1 MTAIAL
7 TFLFINTIHFLDR
20 LYGYIYELRNEAFVA
35 AINFMNEIVLNA
47 ETYDNKEVTNQ
58 DLDLFYQAS
67 KYMKSVLL
75 HLAQSV
81 RVSFMITASIALATL
96 IASIL
101 DLLYDFRRRIMRA
114 RMGNHDYNLQAV
126 QISESIS
133 YAGLQISNGILV
145 YLTIMVLFGLFLFVF
160 VWDPSREAIWQYR
173 ATIFALLLTKLITM
187 ISLMVLRKILAGRD
201 YIRNRGAYQLTELVF
216 LFLAVWSGIIDAVV
230 RLLLWFFISLFAL
243 ARMTHCLFPAWI
255 FAIMNLDRG
264 NRTYLA
270 SVQIYHV
277 HNHPVM
283 LTFMDI
289 LKETMRL
296 RELQSTYLSENEKN
310 AAEPR
315 LEDFSSDED
324 DEVVDDVMSPI
335 QSERTPSVEEGL
347 PKRQSTLSLPPIKR
361 PKPEKIKT
369 DAKLDAKNNDEDNT
383 ITTAPSLLLPLNDID
398 LETDELAEVEQSA
411 ILKNR
416 FRTSHNRRVRII
428 NRFHL
433 YILLSRNPHLIKFR
447 KHNLK
452 TIQRL
457 FKETAAF
464 AKLSSDPVFTSGVA
478 DVYRAT
484 PDSFSTLPIHY
495 QHDLG
500 EVALTQDRIEDEER
514 QQNCEVYQKRQRA
527 TKIRALKFGLA
538 TQQFRRGKLPVL
550 ALEVETSDKEEKEK
564 NISKTKQP

>member
-133 YAGLQISNGILV
+133 YAGLQISNGI
-145 YLTIMVLFGLFLFVF
+145 IMVLFGLFLFVF

-230 RLLLWFFISLFAL
+230 ETSSLVLHILVCSGQDDSLSISS
-243 ARMTHCLFPAWI
+243 
-255 FAIMNLDRG
+255 LDLRDYELG
-264 NRTYLA
+264 SRKSDLSGICPDLSCTQSPSY
-270 SVQIYHV
+270 V
-277 HNHPVM
+277 
-283 LTFMDI
+283 DI
-289 LKETMRL
+289 Q
-296 RELQSTYLSENEKN
+296 QSTYLSENEKN

-527 TKIRALKFGLA
+527 TKIRALKFG
-538 TQQFRRGKLPVL
+538 
-550 ALEVETSDKEEKEK
+550 
-564 NISKTKQP
+564 